1 MEVGDAVAGDRA
13 ARAATNG
20 TQLRMFTLTSSEDR
34 HSNGNKVSEEF
45 ETGRYRSRAFLLHL
59 D

>member
-34 HSNGNKVSEEF
+34 HSNGKKVSEEI
-45 ETGRYRSRAFLLHL
+45 
-59 D
+59 